1 MPVAPLAAQTIGS
14 RVGEILLELG
24 NRADLNSGS
33 PSRIS
38 IWIRNAY
45 VNLCMNYDFEGLEFT
60 LDSQVSNT
68 DTLAWPAQA
77 RAIKSMIITDSS
89 GTVTYPDQVDIA
101 TIRRMNAANNPGKA
115 SKYTIFGN
123 NIKFAP
129 AFDAGVYDVTMDL
142 WQRPMLDTTTLNNTP
157 LLLPDDWFEAL
168 DYMAEMRG
176 HIALGEVDKAVA
188 IQKTLYGYTDPS
200 TAQHVPGMLYNLQM
214 RRQAN
219 APARDYGLQPRS
231 QRIKYT

>member
-1 MPVAPLAAQTIGS
+1 MPVAPLGAQTIGG
-14 RVGEILLELG
+14 RVSEVSLELG
-24 NRADLNSGS
+24 NRADLAT
-33 PSRIS
+33 RIS
-38 IWIRNAY
+38 LWLRNAY
-45 VNLCMNYDFEGLEFT
+45 INLCQAYDFEGLEFT
-60 LDSQVSNT
+60 LDFQVSNT
-68 DTLAWPAQA
+68 DTLLWPVQA
-77 RAIKSMIITDSS
+77 RGIKSMIITDQS
-89 GTVTYPDQVDIA
+89 GTVTYPDQTDIA
-101 TIRRMNAANNPGKA
+101 TIRRMNASNVPGKA
-115 SKYTIFGN
+115 SKYTIFGT

-129 AFDAGVYDVTMDL
+129 AFDSQSYDVTLDL
-142 WQRPMLDTTTLNNTP
+142 WSRAMIDTVTLNNTP

-200 TAQHVPGMLYNLQM
+200 SGQHIPGMLYNLQM

-231 QRIKYT
+231 NRVKYT